1 MLQDG
6 RLEVTTSLQTR
17 DTNIFAA
24 GDAVTIVNDGLFT
37 PWTWPQAVVQGKLAA
52 ANLYAP
58 DSAALAC
65 LSRVNCMNLNGLS
78 LSVIGIPVE
87 GAQRVVY
94 SRPDKS
100 VYRELFLVDG
110 KIVGGALLG
119 DISNG
124 GKLHTMM
131 TIGKSVEGEFEEL
144 LKPRLETFS
153 KRSPSCARYSRR
165 AAILPAQ
172 GV

>member
-1 MLQDG
+1 
-6 RLEVTTSLQTR
+6 
-17 DTNIFAA
+17 
-24 GDAVTIVNDGLFT
+24 
-37 PWTWPQAVVQGKLAA
+37 
-52 ANLYAP
+52 
-58 DSAALAC
+58 
-65 LSRVNCMNLNGLS
+65 MNLNGLS

-94 SRPDKS
+94 SRPDKN

-110 KIVGGALLG
+110 KIVGGALIG

-124 GKLHTMM
+124 GRLHTMM
-131 TIGKSVEGEFEEL
+131 TIGKSVESEFDEL

-153 KRSPSCARYSRR
+153 RISPSCVKYSRR